1 MVKLEHGPAVR
12 GPSSALGIMRFFDA
26 DTSGPKLS
34 PGFIVGIAIALII
47 VVLGIKSMTA
57 VPVA

>member
-1 MVKLEHGPAVR
+1 MVKLEHGPAAR

-34 PGFIVGIAIALII
+34 PEFVVGIAIALIVI
-47 VVLGIKSMTA
+47 VLIIKT
-57 VPVA
+57 VA